1 MESLDLAGMSTT
13 QHKFPCSGCG
23 SCCKRAFVLRDWFA
37 EHDIEI
43 NADGSCEHLT
53 ADNRCRIYDT
63 RPSFCR
69 VGNAKPADMP
79 IEEYW
84 IATARV
90 CNAWMDQDGVPA
102 ELRIDES
109 AIRSTGNAERMV
121 RQEEE
126 IRDSPKS

>member
-1 MESLDLAGMSTT
+1 MESLGLGGMSST
-13 QHKFPCSGCG
+13 QHKFPCTACG

-37 EHDIEI
+37 EHGIEI

-53 ADNRCRIYDT
+53 ADNRCRIYES

-69 VGNAKPADMP
+69 VGNAKPEDMP

-90 CNAWMDQDGVPA
+90 CNAWMDQDGVPV
-102 ELRIDES
+102 ELRIDDS
-109 AIRSTGNAERMV
+109 AIKGKCDAVRMV
-121 RQEEE
+121 REESE
-126 IRDSPKS
+126 ERDSPKS